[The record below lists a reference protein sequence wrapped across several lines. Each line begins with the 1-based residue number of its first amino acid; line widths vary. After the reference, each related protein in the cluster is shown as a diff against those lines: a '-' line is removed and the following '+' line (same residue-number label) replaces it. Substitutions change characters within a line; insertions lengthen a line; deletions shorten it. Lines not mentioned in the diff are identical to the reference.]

1 MDFLKYAIGIDVGME
16 KLVACISLITTQQ
29 QVIVKA
35 QCSFNNDKKGF
46 ALLYAWAIRNIKFD
60 IPTIFLMEATGIYYE
75 QLAWFLNDKGCIVS
89 VVLPNKAKKY
99 KDALGLK
106 SKNDH
111 IDAKGL
117 AQMAC
122 EQKATLW
129 KPFSKDIYMLRLITR
144 QIQNISKQYNIISN
158 QLHALQH
165 AMFRDK
171 TIEKMHTK
179 QLVLLQKN
187 KKDLQKRVELI
198 VNNDEALKQKFQ
210 NICKIKGLGLQNLA
224 VIVAETNGFA
234 SFENIAQLVSYAGY
248 DVIENQSGKR
258 TGKTKISKKGN
269 AHIRKCL
276 YFPAF
281 NSVRLEVRP
290 FKNLYER
297 VYEKSKIKMK
307 AYTAVQKK
315 LLAMVFVLWKNDQ
328 PFNPDY
334 QDNVSKDAEPEPS
347 LASASKKPLTA
358 GSNSIEQKEVAL
370 AKTKATQ
377 DKHPSTHRRM
387 PSLAYL
393 KIT

>member
-1 MDFLKYAIGIDVGME
+1 MNFLKYAIGIDMGME
-16 KLVACISLITTQQ
+16 KLDACISLMTVQQ

-35 QCSFNNDKKGF
+35 QCNFNNDYKGF
-46 ALLYAWAIRNIKFD
+46 ALFHAWVTKNIKMD
-60 IPTIFLMEATGIYYE
+60 LPIIFLMEATGVYYE
-75 QLAWFLNDKGCIVS
+75 QLAWFLYDKDCTVS

-99 KDALGLK
+99 KEALGLK

-122 EQKATLW
+122 EQKATQW
-129 KPFSKDIYMLRLITR
+129 KPFSKDIYLLRLITR
-144 QIQNISKQYNIISN
+144 QIQNISKQCNIISN

-171 TIEKMHTK
+171 VIEKMYNK
-179 QLVLLQKN
+179 QLTLLQKN

-198 VNNDEALKQKFQ
+198 VDSDKSLKQKFQ

-234 SFENIAQLVSYAGY
+234 AFENIAQLVSYAGY

-276 YFPAF
+276 HFPAF
-281 NSVRLEVRP
+281 NTVRLKVGP

-297 VYEKSKIKMK
+297 VYERSKIKMK

-315 LLAMVFVLWKNDQ
+315 LLVMVFVLWKNDQ
-328 PFNPDY
+328 SFNPDY
-334 QDNVSKDAEPEPS
+334 QDKVSRDAEPEPS
-347 LASASKKPLTA
+347 LALKKQLVA
-358 GSNSIEQKEVAL
+358 GINPIVKKVAL

-377 DKHPSTHRRM
+377 DKHPSKHRRM